1 MARLWLEKLGSPLT
15 EAMGAEDVARNRVSL
30 EGLNESV
37 REAIDTAK
45 DGWGESYRERVHAK
59 GKWTTWERIDA
70 LMGGLRKAGRKGG
83 LQAAQYHTVSDH
95 GLLAMQYPHM
105 CLRSH
110 PDTGC

>member
-15 EAMGAEDVARNRVSL
+15 DAMGAEDVARNRVSL

-37 REAIDTAK
+37 KQAIDTAK

-70 LMGGLRKAGRKGG
+70 LKDEGTKAFPIGSLVNWGR
-83 LQAAQYHTVSDH
+83 SC
-95 GLLAMQYPHM
+95 LLYTSPSP
-105 CLRSH
+105 RDS
-110 PDTGC
+110 